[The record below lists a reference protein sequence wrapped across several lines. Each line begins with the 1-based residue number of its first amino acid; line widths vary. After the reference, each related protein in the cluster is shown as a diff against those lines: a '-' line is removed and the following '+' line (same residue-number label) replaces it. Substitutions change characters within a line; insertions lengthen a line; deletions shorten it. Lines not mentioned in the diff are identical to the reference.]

1 MTDVQVVARPALTRF
16 STRHNIAVLSGVCG
30 LSELLRS
37 STPLRVLSL
46 RSNHLSDH
54 QCGQASGCSHVHPT
68 SDLTPYDHAGHA
80 NKSDSSQA
88 G

>member
-1 MTDVQVVARPALTRF
+1 MTDVQVISRPALTRF
-16 STRHNIAVLSGVCG
+16 SIRYHIAVLSGVCG

-54 QCGQASGCSHVHPT
+54 QCGQASGRSHVHQT
-68 SDLTPYDHAGHA
+68 SDLTPDNDAGHA
-80 NKSDSSQA
+80 NKSDSQA